1 MKSRI
6 LSVLVAMAMIVAGV
20 AFTSCGDD
28 DDDIVP
34 VSKATTATVQPSVY
48 VAEDM
53 LNYYD
58 ITVTVDGS
66 EVTLTKDNTTG
77 VTDLGY
83 NLRKYKPAASVFKAF
98 PTKMTVVAQCAKKS
112 TVELSDMDDTD
123 YCLYVTADYS
133 NDNKDN
139 VSALSVSSRYLFSAG
154 LHYTKMDEETLNSF
168 INRTITATYTM
179 SSASAFEQ
187 TLNDT
192 FKF

>member
-20 AFTSCGDD
+20 AFTSCGGD

-66 EVTLTKDNTTG
+66 EVALTKDNTTG
-77 VTDLGY
+77 VTDLGFKF
-83 NLRKYKPAASVFKAF
+83 RKYKPAASVFKTF
-98 PTKMTVVAQCAKKS
+98 PTKMTVVAHCAKKS
-112 TVELSDMDDTD
+112 SVELSDMDDSN

-133 NDNKDN
+133 NDNKNN
-139 VSALSVSSRYLFSAG
+139 VGALSVTSQYLYSAG
-154 LHYTKMDEETLNSF
+154 LLYTKMDEETLNSF

>member
-6 LSVLVAMAMIVAGV
+6 LSVLVAMAMVVAGV
-20 AFTSCGDD
+20 AFTSCGGD

-34 VSKATTATVQPSVY
+34 VSKATIATVQPSVY

-66 EVTLTKDNTTG
+66 EVALTKDNTTG
-77 VTDLGY
+77 VTDLGFKF
-83 NLRKYKPAASVFKAF
+83 RKYKPAASVFKTF
-98 PTKMTVVAQCAKKS
+98 PTKMTVVAHCAKKS
-112 TVELSDMDDTD
+112 SVELSDMDDSD
-123 YCLYVTADYS
+123 YSMYVTADYS
-133 NDNKDN
+133 NDNKNN
-139 VSALSVSSRYLFSAG
+139 VGALSVTSQYLYSAG
-154 LHYTKMDEETLNSF
+154 LLYTKMDEETLNSF

>member
-6 LSVLVAMAMIVAGV
+6 LSVLVAMAMVVAGV
-20 AFTSCGDD
+20 AFTSCGGD

-34 VSKATTATVQPSVY
+34 VSKATIATVQPSVY

-66 EVTLTKDNTTG
+66 EVALTKDNTTG
-77 VTDLGY
+77 VTDLGFKF
-83 NLRKYKPAASVFKAF
+83 RKYKPAASVFKTF
-98 PTKMTVVAQCAKKS
+98 PTKMTVVAHCAKKS
-112 TVELSDMDDTD
+112 SVELSDMDDSD
-123 YCLYVTADYS
+123 YSMYVTADYS
-133 NDNKDN
+133 NDNKNN
-139 VSALSVSSRYLFSAG
+139 VGALSVTSQYLYSAG
-154 LHYTKMDEETLNSF
+154 LLYTKMDEETLNSF

-179 SSASAFEQ
+179 SSAIAFEQ

>member
-1 MKSRI
+1 M
-6 LSVLVAMAMIVAGV
+6 VVAGV
-20 AFTSCGDD
+20 AFTSCGGD

-34 VSKATTATVQPSVY
+34 VSKATIATVQPSVY

-66 EVTLTKDNTTG
+66 EVALTKDNTTG
-77 VTDLGY
+77 VTDLGFKF
-83 NLRKYKPAASVFKAF
+83 RKYKPAASVFKTF
-98 PTKMTVVAQCAKKS
+98 PTKMTVVAHCAKKS
-112 TVELSDMDDTD
+112 SVELSDMDDSD
-123 YCLYVTADYS
+123 YSMYVTADYS
-133 NDNKDN
+133 NDNKNN
-139 VSALSVSSRYLFSAG
+139 VGALSVTSQYLYSAG
-154 LHYTKMDEETLNSF
+154 LLYTKMDEETLNSF